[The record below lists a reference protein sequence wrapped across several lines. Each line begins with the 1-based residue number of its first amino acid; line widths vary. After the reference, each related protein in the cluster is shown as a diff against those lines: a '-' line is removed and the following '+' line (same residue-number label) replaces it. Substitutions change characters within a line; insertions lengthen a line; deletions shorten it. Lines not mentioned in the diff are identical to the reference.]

1 MKQAAPSSPKQ
12 KKREKATLVILD
24 AHALIHRA
32 FHALPGLTSPQG
44 EPVGAVYGVASILLK
59 LIRELKP
66 THMAAAFDLP
76 QPTFRHEVYEG
87 YKAQRAEAPDEL
99 VAQFEKSRALI
110 RAFGIAM
117 FEKVGFEADD
127 IIGALKERFKKEKNV
142 NIVIVSGDLDVL
154 QLVEGDRVVV
164 YTMKKSLKDTI
175 TYNEAAV
182 EQRFGFAP
190 KYLPDFKGLKGDPS
204 DNIMGVKG
212 VGEKTASLL
221 IQEYATLEKLY
232 HALKKG
238 KGPTWLSPRLT
249 KILLE
254 QEEEAFFSREL
265 ARIRLDVPLDGP
277 ASTSRGEAGDLASL
291 AWSDIPFEKTERMLR
306 EFHFSSLVERLKGMK
321 GDNSPSPPLSL
332 REGIQEN
339 FPLNLRGTKG
349 VIEELH
355 ALHLAAWLLNSEQK
369 EPEDIDPASLSVK
382 KEELIE
388 RLKQEKLYE
397 WYRDVELPLAPILKL
412 MERRGIALDKDQV
425 EKTRRALAAEKKA
438 VEERIFAE
446 AGEEFNVSSPLALRR
461 ILFEKLKLSPKGMR
475 KTPGGEISTQL
486 SELAKLRYQHHIIA
500 DIMRHRELTKLL
512 TTYVEPFAR
521 DFPEDGR
528 VHSTFHQTA
537 TVTGRLSSSDP
548 NMQNVPVKGDFAADI
563 RKMFR
568 ASEGFTLVAFD
579 YSQFELRIAA
589 HLAQDKKMMEAFQ
602 RGEDIHRRTAA
613 EVFNV
618 APEAVTP
625 LMRRR
630 AKIINFGILYGMGA
644 SALAEQLEVPY
655 REAHAFLEE
664 YFREFEGVA
673 RYRQVMLSEARKNG
687 FVSTMV
693 GRKRHLPTLNSSIPF
708 VRAEAERMAINAPIQ
723 GSQADMIKKAM
734 VAIARECNLFENDNV
749 RLLLQIHDELVFE
762 IKKEEVATFTPRIKK
777 MMEEVETLR
786 VPLVVDVRK
795 GPSLGELK

>member
-1 MKQAAPSSPKQ
+1 M
-12 KKREKATLVILD
+12 
-24 AHALIHRA
+24 
-32 FHALPGLTSPQG
+32 
-44 EPVGAVYGVASILLK
+44 GAVYGVASILLK

-66 THMAAAFDLP
+66 THMAAAFDVP

-87 YKAQRAEAPDEL
+87 YKAQRAEAPGEL

-164 YTMKKSLKDTI
+164 YTMKKSLKDTV

-238 KGPTWLSPRLT
+238 KGPAWLSPRLT

-265 ARIRLDVPLDGP
+265 ARIRVDVPLD
-277 ASTSRGEAGDLASL
+277 GDLASL
-291 AWSDIPFEKTERMLR
+291 AWSGIPFEKTEPMLR
-306 EFHFSSLVERLKGMK
+306 EFHFSSLVERLKEMK
-321 GDNSPSPPLSL
+321 ERYVREDNFLIPLFGKKDDEES
-332 REGIQEN
+332 
-339 FPLNLRGTKG
+339 KK
-349 VIEELH
+349 ELH
-355 ALHLAAWLLNSEQK
+355 ALHLAAWLLDSEQK
-369 EPEDIDPASLSVK
+369 EPEDINPPLFSVK

-397 WYRDVELPLAPILKL
+397 WYRDVELPLASVLKL
-412 MERRGIALDKDQV
+412 MERRGIALDTNQV
-425 EKTRRALAAEKKA
+425 EKMRRALVAEKKA

-446 AGEEFNVSSPLALRR
+446 AGEEFNVSSPPALRR

-500 DIMRHRELTKLL
+500 DIMRHRELAKLL

-521 DFPEDGR
+521 DFSEDGR
-528 VHSTFHQTA
+528 VHSAFHQTA

-548 NMQNVPVKGDFAADI
+548 NMQNVPVKGDFAVDI

-589 HLAQDKKMMEAFQ
+589 HLAQDKKMMEAF
-602 RGEDIHRRTAA
+602 RSKEDIHRRTAA

-664 YFREFEGVA
+664 YFREFEGLA
-673 RYRQVMLSEARKNG
+673 RYRQVMLSEARKKG

-693 GRKRHLPTLNSSIPF
+693 GRKRFLPTLNSSIPF

-734 VAIARECNLFENDNV
+734 VAIAREFDLFKNNDV

-762 IKKEEVATFTPRIKK
+762 IKKEEVDAAVPRIKEL
-777 MMEEVETLR
+777 MEGVETLS